1 LKWTSIRDKKP
12 SAIAAAVP
20 TVIVFVVAMTL
31 VVTVGVFLTAA
42 GCTWAAMR
50 RKSRRKSSLSNLYML
65 PERGV
70 DFNARAANLKTGTE
84 N

>member
-1 LKWTSIRDKKP
+1 MKWTSIRDKKA

-31 VVTVGVFLTAA
+31 IVTAGVFLTAT
-42 GCTWAAMR
+42 GCTLAAMR
-50 RKSRRKSSLSNLYML
+50 RKSRRKRSLSNLYML

-70 DFNARAANLKTGTE
+70 DFNLRPVALRTGTDG
-84 N
+84 